1 MNRDEPEEFYFWP
14 SLLWIGVTTLIWAGA
29 CYGEVVRCASFD
41 GNEHDSDDIG
51 AVAVMMALAEGDP
64 AFVHLH
70 FNSHFPSST
79 QWQAAAMRASV
90 YGARDR
96 FGHNSVALYD
106 HSPGNLA
113 SFINSLSANR
123 TMRYYMGGPAE
134 TLWRGLSASDRSK
147 HKYVNVVTHSGWNNK
162 HRHNGTHT
170 LDQCR
175 SRFGIKVKKI
185 GDQNA
190 KLRGSYSE
198 WFWAR
203 DSQHESMRFL
213 YARIVASKKQQ
224 ADVSD
229 AGMYFHDVYGHSP
242 SVADIRRK
250 IDPDLK

>member
-1 MNRDEPEEFYFWP
+1 MKP
-14 SLLWIGVTTLIWAGA
+14 LALIAAVCLA
-29 CYGEVVRCASFD
+29 CSAYAEVIRCASFD
-41 GNEHDSDDIG
+41 GNQHDTDDVG

-79 QWQAAAMRASV
+79 QWQATAMRASV

-96 FGHNSVALYD
+96 FGHSGVSIYD

-113 SFINSLSANR
+113 SLINSLNENR
-123 TMRYYMGGPAE
+123 TMRYYLGGPAE
-134 TLWRGLSASDRSK
+134 TLWRGLSASNRAK
-147 HKYVNVVTHSGWNNK
+147 HKYITVKSHSGWNNT
-162 HRHNGTHT
+162 HEHSGTHT
-170 LDQCR
+170 LDDCR
-175 SRFGIKVKKI
+175 RRFTFRYEKI

-190 KLRGSYSE
+190 KLRGPYSD

-213 YARIVASKKQQ
+213 YSRIVASKKQL

-229 AGMYFHDVYGHSP
+229 AGMYFHDVCGYSP

-250 IDPDLK
+250 IDPDMK